1 MSLSF
6 FYFYPFFNC
15 LSFNSI
21 IHWFF
26 LSLRTV
32 SIEVQDKE
40 NKKKLIERLYIKY
53 KSNII
58 LTSIIQNVIS
68 IFLWYYE
75 SIFCHLYKVNQKEW
89 IFYVVMSFVYFLA
102 FVLLLC
108 VVTFELRMIGVR
120 CKSERVYNVYLFMFK
135 ILLYHSK
142 INEI

>member
-26 LSLRTV
+26 LSLQTV

-53 KSNII
+53 KRNII

-108 VVTFELRMIGVR
+108 VITFELRMIGVR
-120 CKSERVYNVYLFMFK
+120 CKSEKVYNVYLFMFK
-135 ILLYHSK
+135 IMTV
-142 INEI
+142 N